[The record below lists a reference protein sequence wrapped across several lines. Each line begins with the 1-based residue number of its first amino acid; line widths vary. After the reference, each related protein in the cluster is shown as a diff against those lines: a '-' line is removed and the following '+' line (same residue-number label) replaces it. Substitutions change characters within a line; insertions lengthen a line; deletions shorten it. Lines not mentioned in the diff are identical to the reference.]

1 MERKKIKDYLRFN
14 YKERQAFFIIIFAVA
29 LIFVYPFV
37 FNNKEEQ
44 PLTIIKSTNNENIK
58 EGENKRE
65 YETHKD
71 YSSYQHKSYSNYSQ
85 EKNIKLFYFD
95 PNTASAEDWQT
106 LGLRDRTIK
115 TISNYLSKGGSF
127 KSKED
132 LKKIYG
138 LHEDEYARLEP
149 YIMIASKQEVKIYSS
164 NYSHVEAYKQGNQ
177 NSFNKAEKLT
187 ISDINSAD
195 ADAFIALPGIGNSFA
210 NRIIK
215 FRDKLG
221 GFYSVEQIKET
232 YGLPDSTFQLI
243 KPFLKLVSGVKKI
256 NINTATKDEMKEHP
270 YIRWNISNAV
280 VEYRNQ
286 HGAFKSVDELKNILL
301 IDEATFKKI
310 APYLSLN

>member
-1 MERKKIKDYLRFN
+1 MERKKIKEYLRFN
-14 YKERQAFFIIIFAVA
+14 YKERLAFFILIIIVAIIFM
-29 LIFVYPFV
+29 YPFV
-37 FNNKEEQ
+37 FNNKDEQ
-44 PLTIIKSTNNENIK
+44 PLTIIKSTSNEIVK
-58 EGENKRE
+58 EDDSKRE

-71 YSSYQHKSYSNYSQ
+71 HSSYQYKSYSNYSPK
-85 EKNIKLFYFD
+85 KNIKLFYFD
-95 PNTASAEDWQT
+95 PNTTSVEDWQN

-149 YIMIASKQEVKIYSS
+149 YIKIVSKQETKVYSNNILHTDNYKQANQITSS
-164 NYSHVEAYKQGNQ
+164 NT
-177 NSFNKAEKLT
+177 EKRT
-187 ISDINSAD
+187 INDINSAD

-215 FRDKLG
+215 FRNKLG

-243 KPFLKLVSGVKKI
+243 KPLLKLNSDVKKI
-256 NINTATKDEMKEHP
+256 NINTASKDELKEHP
-270 YIRWNISNAV
+270 YIRWTIANAI

-286 HGAFKSVDELKNILL
+286 HGAFKSLDELKNIVL
-301 IDEATFKKI
+301 IEESTFKKI
-310 APYLSLN
+310 IPYLTIN